1 VEAIMALRFIGID
14 GTSEHGGC
22 PSIWV
27 DDNDGSFVIQGIVI
41 TDPSEVQQ
49 VVTRSPLAP
58 GEMIVRLP
66 AHMRGYLLEACGE
79 RDPDIG

>member
-1 VEAIMALRFIGID
+1 MALRFIGID

-22 PSIWV
+22 PSVWV
-27 DDNDGSFVIQGIVI
+27 DDQDGSFVIQGIMV
-41 TDPSEVQQ
+41 TDPNQVEQ

-58 GEMIVRLP
+58 NEMIVKLP

-79 RDPDIG
+79 RGPDAG

>member
-1 VEAIMALRFIGID
+1 MALRFIGID

-22 PSIWV
+22 PSVWI
-27 DDNDGSFVIQGIVI
+27 DDKDGSFVIQGTVV
-41 TDPSEVQQ
+41 TDQAEVEQ
-49 VVTRSPLAP
+49 VVARSPLAP

-79 RDPDIG
+79 GDLNVG